1 MAVNHYFQGGDGIGS
16 QSEKRLIEDLI
27 VENLKIYG
35 HAVYYLPRTLVNRD
49 LILGEDSASRFDDS
63 YLVEMYF
70 DTPQGFAGEEE
81 IISKFGLEV
90 RDDTTFVIAKR
101 RFQEQVDDPANLMVD
116 GRPNEGDVI
125 YYPLMNRFFEIAFV
139 EDQEPFFQL
148 GNLPVYKLR
157 CKTFEY
163 SSEEFNTGH
172 ADIDQA
178 DDRKSLDTALAHQFR
193 LEDGTLNQSSYSG
206 FLQLETGDKH
216 GNPCYVI
223 NEEYDDITT
232 DGDAAESVQTKSAYA
247 DNLDLDSAAGFDTA
261 TVNDDILDFTENN
274 PFGEVK

>member
-16 QSEKRLIEDLI
+16 DNEKRLIQDLI

-63 YLVEMYF
+63 YLIEMYF
-70 DTPQGFAGEEE
+70 ETVEGFQGEQE

-90 RDDTTFVIAKR
+90 RDDTTFVVSKR
-101 RFQEQVDDPANLMVD
+101 RFQEQVDDSANLMID

-125 YYPLMNRFFEIAFV
+125 YYPLMNKFFEVAFV

-148 GNLPVYKLR
+148 GSLPVYKLR

-163 SSEEFNTGH
+163 SSEEFNTGN

-178 DDRKSLDTALAHQFR
+178 DDRKSLDTTLQYQFS
-193 LEDGTLNQSSYSG
+193 LEDGTLSLTSTTG
-206 FLQLETGDKH
+206 RIQLESGDKF
-216 GNPCYVI
+216 GNPLYLI
-223 NEEYDDITT
+223 QEEYDDITT
-232 DGDAAESVQTKSAYA
+232 DGDAATSIQTKSAYA
-247 DNLDLDSAAGFDTA
+247 DNLDLDTEAGFDTA
-261 TVNDDILDFTENN
+261 TVSDDILDFTESN